1 MLRADQAIASLAPL
15 SLHAKDEVLI
25 YALDCKLIRP
35 EDEGT
40 TDAATL
46 KRHVNLVLK
55 QSQPADHNDEKA
67 SCQDPSYL
75 WDSLANIVQTLS
87 RRPSRRVILAVT
99 DGVDRGSMNSWN
111 ALRDFAQ
118 ERTVAIFGLVQPA
131 DITASSPKQNEAPFN
146 QICQLSGGILLPTS
160 AEDLGKQLARTV
172 ALIRGRYIVEFP
184 RPITTEGG
192 YHDLEIS
199 ISRSSA
205 FIRST
210 GIRVPTYDP
219 AILNDP
225 ATVPSDPS
233 LAPQFGNRQVLVPH

>member
-1 MLRADQAIASLAPL
+1 MGPIDERRFFVSLDGGRKLRVTHARLEGDDPISLAILLDLSQSDPKIMLRADQAIASLAPL

-146 QICQLSGGILLPTS
+146 QICQLSGGSCCQP
-160 AEDLGKQLARTV
+160 
-172 ALIRGRYIVEFP
+172 P
-184 RPITTEGG
+184 RK
-192 YHDLEIS
+192 IS
-199 ISRSSA
+199 ENS
-205 FIRST
+205 
-210 GIRVPTYDP
+210 
-219 AILNDP
+219 
-225 ATVPSDPS
+225 
-233 LAPQFGNRQVLVPH
+233 